1 MLLEIFQ
8 SVVISYIPVLHMK
21 TVLERLLFRCN
32 MANYRNLQTQRGIEN
47 AKLNSRA
54 LSTSSTDF
62 KGTSF
67 STCFR
72 RSRGQ

>member
-1 MLLEIFQ
+1 
-8 SVVISYIPVLHMK
+8 MK

-32 MANYRNLQTQRGIEN
+32 IANYSNLQTQRGIEN
-47 AKLNSRA
+47 TKLNSQA

-62 KGTSF
+62 KRTSF

-72 RSRGQ
+72 CIRGQ

>member
-1 MLLEIFQ
+1 
-8 SVVISYIPVLHMK
+8 MK

-32 MANYRNLQTQRGIEN
+32 MANYRNLQTQRGVEN
-47 AKLNSRA
+47 TKLNSWA

-62 KGTSF
+62 KRTSF

-72 RSRGQ
+72 CIRGQ